1 MGKYLPSLAVIL
13 ALAALPALAP
23 EALALPSGPTANV
36 ASAAT
41 LYPIPPAHTP
51 AVSVHSSV
59 AAAAS
64 YLGTLSPAA
73 LAASGGVQL
82 GAAASGPGTFT
93 FTITAKVHGKTVI
106 IGTGRK
112 TTGRAGALTVKL
124 TLTKAGKAALA
135 GAGGKLA
142 VTVLATFKPK
152 HGKAKTAKSTATLQ

>member
-1 MGKYLPSLAVIL
+1 MGKPLPSLAVIL
-13 ALAALPALAP
+13 ALILPVAVAS
-23 EALALPSGPTANV
+23 EALASTAAPV
-36 ASAAT
+36 AGAASAAT

-82 GAAASGPGTFT
+82 GASASGPGTFT
-93 FTITAKVHGKTVI
+93 FTITAKVHGKTVL

-112 TTGRAGALTVKL
+112 STGRAGALTIKL

-135 GAGGKLA
+135 GAGGKLS

-152 HGKAKTAKSTATLQ
+152 HGKAKTARGAATLQ